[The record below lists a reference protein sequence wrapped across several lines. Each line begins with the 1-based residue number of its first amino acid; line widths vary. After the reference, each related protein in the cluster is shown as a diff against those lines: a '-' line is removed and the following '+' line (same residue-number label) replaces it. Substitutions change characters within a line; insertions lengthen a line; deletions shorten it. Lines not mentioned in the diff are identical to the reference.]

1 MHVAERF
8 ASWAAESRGTALA
21 ADVLHHAKRA
31 VVDLHAAMISGAAVP
46 PAALLEK
53 ALADELDRGEARL
66 ALGRKATMRAAALI
80 NGAAAHTTEVDD
92 IFRDGIYH
100 PGAPT
105 IPAALA
111 LAQAR
116 GASGLQLLRAVVV
129 GYEIST
135 RIGAAMGRAHYRY
148 WHNTGTIGCFGAC
161 AAAAELLQLDAAR
174 FAHALATVATFA
186 AGLQQAFRM
195 DSMSKPLHAG
205 HAAEAGLTAALAA
218 KEGVT
223 GSLDVIEG
231 EAGFARALGYDGAA
245 ATPDWDKALATL
257 GREFHV
263 TRMTVKNHTCC
274 GHTFA
279 AIDGALALQEKMGL
293 AARDIARVEVGT
305 YKAALEVAGYEEPR
319 TAAEGRFSL
328 KYVVATALTHGSVR
342 FAAFEP
348 PRLQDPATRD
358 LMCRVAV
365 AVDPQLDAAFPAQ
378 RAARVAI
385 QARDGRREEFLQ
397 PTRIGDPDAPLSD
410 AQLEAKYLELAAPVM
425 GEPRAKALLARLWRL
440 ETVPSLA
447 A

>member
-1 MHVAERF
+1 MRVVERF
-8 ASWAAESRGTALA
+8 AAWAARSRAAPLA
-21 ADVLHHAKRA
+21 PEVLHHAKRA
-31 VVDLHAAMISGAAVP
+31 VIDLHAAMLSGAVSP
-46 PAALLEK
+46 PATLLEQ
-53 ALADELDRGEARL
+53 ALAEELDHGAARL
-66 ALGRKATMRAAALI
+66 ALGRQATVRAAALI

-92 IFRDGIYH
+92 IYRDGIYH

-116 GASGLQLLRAVVV
+116 GATGAQFLRAVVV

-174 FAHALATVATFA
+174 FAHALATVTTFS
-186 AGLQQAFRM
+186 AGLQQSFRM

-205 HAAEAGLTAALAA
+205 RAAEAGITAALAA
-218 KEGVT
+218 QEGIT

-231 EAGFARALGYDGAA
+231 EAGYGRAMSDG
-245 ATPDWDKALATL
+245 PDWDRALATL

-263 TRMTVKNHTCC
+263 TRMTFKNHTCC

-279 AIDGALALQEKMGL
+279 AIDGALALKAKMGL
-293 AARDIARVEVGT
+293 GADDIQRVRVGT
-305 YKAALEVAGYEEPR
+305 YKAALDVAGYDEPR

-348 PRLQDPATRD
+348 ERLENPGTRE
-358 LMCRVAV
+358 LMRRVDV

-385 QARDGRREEFLQ
+385 EARDGRREEFYQ

-410 AQLEAKYLELAAPVM
+410 SQLDAKYLELAAPVL
-425 GEPRAKALLARLWRL
+425 GEAQAKALLGRLWRMEAL
-440 ETVPSLA
+440 ESL
-447 A
+447 

>member
-1 MHVAERF
+1 MAHVVERF
-8 ASWAAESRGTALA
+8 ASWAQQFRAQSLA
-21 ADVLHHAKRA
+21 PEVLHHAKRA
-31 VVDLHAAMISGAAVP
+31 VVDLHAAMISGAVVA
-46 PAALLEK
+46 PATLLEK
-53 ALADELDRGEARL
+53 ALVEELDRGEARL
-66 ALGRKATMRAAALI
+66 ALGRKATLRAAALI

-92 IFRDGIYH
+92 IYRDGIYH

-116 GASGLQLLRAVVV
+116 GASGEQFLRAVVV

-135 RIGAAMGRAHYRY
+135 RIGAAMGRAHYKY

-161 AAAAELLQLDAAR
+161 AAAAELLGLDAAR
-174 FAHALATVATFA
+174 FAHALATVTTFS
-186 AGLQQAFRM
+186 AGLQQSFRM

-205 HAAEAGLTAALAA
+205 RAAEAGLTAALAA
-218 KEGVT
+218 REGVT

-231 EAGFARALGYDGAA
+231 AAGYGKAMSDG
-245 ATPDWDKALATL
+245 PDWDKALATL
-257 GREFHV
+257 GRDFHI
-263 TRMTVKNHTCC
+263 TRMTFKNHTCC

-279 AIDGALALQEKMGL
+279 AIDGALALQAKMSL
-293 AARDIARVEVGT
+293 AANDIRRVRVGT
-305 YKAALEVAGYEEPR
+305 YKAALDVAGYEEPR

-348 PRLQDPATRD
+348 DRLGNPATRD
-358 LMCRVAV
+358 LMRRVEV

-385 QARDGRREEFLQ
+385 EARDGRREEFLQ

-410 AQLEAKYLELAAPVM
+410 AQLDAKYLELAGPVL
-425 GEPRAKALLARLWRL
+425 GEAKAKALLGRLWRL
-440 ETVPSLA
+440 EALKSLHA
-447 A
+447 